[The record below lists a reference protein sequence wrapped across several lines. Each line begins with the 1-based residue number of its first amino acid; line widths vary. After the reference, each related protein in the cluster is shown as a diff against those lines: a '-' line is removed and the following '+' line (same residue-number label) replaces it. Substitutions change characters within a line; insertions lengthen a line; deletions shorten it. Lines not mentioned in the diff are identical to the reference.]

1 MSNNP
6 DQIRAEI
13 ERTRGH
19 LSQDVNALGEAVS
32 PGNVARRQVGKV
44 SSAAAGLKDRVM
56 GTAEDARGSVSGAS
70 SGLQET
76 ARDVPSQVRRKTQGN
91 PLAVGLI
98 GVGAGW
104 LLGSLLPAS
113 EREKEL
119 ADTAKEQ
126 AQPLVSEAKSVVQE
140 SAQHLQQP
148 ATEAAHSV
156 KESAQEAVE
165 NVKSAGAQAGQD
177 MKVSGADARDTV
189 QEQRETI

>member
-13 ERTRGH
+13 EQTRGH

-56 GTAEDARGSVSGAS
+56 GTADDAGSSVSGAAGSISDAAS
-70 SGLQET
+70 SLQE
-76 ARDVPSQVRRKTQGN
+76 AASDVPTQVRRKAQGN

-98 GVGAGW
+98 AVGAGW

-119 ADTAKEQ
+119 ANTAKEQ
-126 AQPLVSEAKSVVQE
+126 AQP
-140 SAQHLQQP
+140 
-148 ATEAAHSV
+148 
-156 KESAQEAVE
+156 
-165 NVKSAGAQAGQD
+165 
-177 MKVSGADARDTV
+177 R
-189 QEQRETI
+189 